1 MNSSLFL
8 LLGSYSPVLFMNI
21 RYLFTKKKNKTK
33 LVSDKDLSSSTF
45 LEISGNPK
53 FSLLLLV
60 LCADQSQICVV

>member
-1 MNSSLFL
+1 MFMNSSLFL

-53 FSLLLLV
+53 FSLLL
-60 LCADQSQICVV
+60 